1 MFLENTFGSVNKKK
15 LIQQSERFYTRAV
28 VDTSTIVDA
37 DNEKSF
43 WVVFATENPVFRKG
57 WDENFNEIL
66 LCNPE
71 NIRVTRLDEGAVPL
85 LNNHDQSEGVD
96 GQMGRVV
103 EYSIEEGK
111 CVARVLFSTQEK
123 FAGIW
128 QDIKANIIRS
138 ISTGYNVYKYQREV
152 TNEDSIPDYKAID
165 WEPLEISLAPVPADF
180 KSQVGRNNTEPHEII
195 IENHSPVQNIR
206 SDMKTEKQTGL
217 VEKSYDEAIK
227 AERQRGIDITNA
239 VRTAQLSDA
248 FAQRLIEGGA
258 TINEARSLIIDEL
271 AKSNNRPVGGGVF
284 HSSISVD
291 ETEKTR
297 TAIVEAIMHR
307 AHPGVVKL
315 DHKSQDYKYSSMFD
329 IARHCLDMK
338 GERSGRFSPS
348 ELITRALTTTDFPQI
363 IGSTVTRFLRKYYD
377 AQNFDWKFLASEVS
391 APDFRERTGVAASG
405 KVTFEEIAEGGQYK
419 NTALLTEEAATVK
432 LKTYGRK
439 ITITRQAI
447 VNDDLGVFTYLPKM
461 IAQGAAN
468 FQADKIWGL
477 ITSNAK
483 TPDGVTLFNASH
495 NNLAAGATKA
505 APSATTLSAARTAMW
520 RQTTPAGDAMPIS
533 PKYLVVPAELQTT
546 AEQLMTSIMA
556 NSSSTVNVFAS
567 KYDIV
572 VDPRLTDV
580 NAWYMVADPELVQ
593 GLVYAYLQGEGLHIE
608 NQVDFDND
616 TVVTKARL
624 DFDCNIWDY
633 RGWYKNP
640 GA

>member
-1 MFLENTFGSVNKKK
+1 MNKKQS
-15 LIQQSERFYTRAV
+15 IQQQSERFYTRAM
-28 VDTSTIVDA
+28 VDVNTIVES
-37 DNEKSF
+37 DNERSF

-57 WDENFNEIL
+57 WDENFNEVL

-71 NIRVTRLDEGAVPL
+71 NIRATRLEQGAVPL

-103 EYSIEEGK
+103 EYSIENGK
-111 CVARVLFSTQEK
+111 CLARILFSTQEK

-138 ISTGYNVYKYQREV
+138 ISTGYNVYKYMREV
-152 TNEDSIPDYKAID
+152 PDENSVPDYKAVD
-165 WEPLEISLAPVPADF
+165 WEPLEISLSPVPADF
-180 KSQVGRNNTEPHEII
+180 KSQVGRSHTASHEII
-195 IENHSPVQNIR
+195 IENYLPVQNIR

-217 VEKSYDEAIK
+217 VEQSGVYSNEIQIRNEAIR
-227 AERQRGIDITNA
+227 AERVRNLEINNA
-239 VRTAQLSDA
+239 VKAANLSDN
-248 FAQRLIEGGA
+248 FAQKLIEDG
-258 TINEARSLIIDEL
+258 TTVNEARSLIINEL
-271 AKSNNRPVGGGVF
+271 AKNGNKTTSTSMY
-284 HSSISVD
+284 SSISVD

-297 TAIVEAIMHR
+297 TAIIEAIMHR
-307 AHPGVVKL
+307 AHPGAVKL
-315 DHKSQDYKYSSMFD
+315 DPKSQDYKYSSMFD
-329 IARHCLDMK
+329 IARQCLDMK
-338 GERSGRFSPS
+338 GERAGRFSPS
-348 ELITRALTTTDFPQI
+348 ELITRALSTTDFPQI
-363 IGSTVTRFLRKYYD
+363 IGGTVTRFLRKYYE

-447 VNDDLGVFTYLPKM
+447 INDDLGVFTYLPKM

-483 TPDGVTLFNASH
+483 TPDGKALFHADH
-495 NNLAAGATKA
+495 ANLAAGATKA
-505 APSATTLSAARTAMW
+505 APSGTTLSAARTAMW
-520 RQTTPAGDAMPIS
+520 RQTTPSGDLMPIS
-533 PKYLVVPAELQTT
+533 PKFLVVPAELQTT

-556 NSSSTVNVFAS
+556 NASSSVNVFAS

-593 GLVYAYLQGEGLHIE
+593 GLVYAYLQGEGLHVE

-616 TVVTKARL
+616 TIVTKARL

-640 GA
+640 GI